1 MTART
6 TSLESRP
13 IAYFDFDGTLTTGD
27 TLMPFLRYVVGAPTY
42 YAKLAIISPVL
53 AAYVT
58 KLLRNDIAKQLV
70 LQHYLSGY
78 HIDELFEHGQ
88 HFSENVIPKMLRP
101 EGMERLRW
109 HQAQGHEC
117 VLVSA
122 SMDVYLNA
130 WAGSEQFSGVI
141 CTTLEQSD
149 NGYVSGKING
159 QNCHGDEKTKRIMEW
174 QGSINPLDTYA
185 YGDTA
190 GDLPMLLATRHGY
203 IWKKAKKSFF
213 PVRQKVL

>member
-1 MTART
+1 MTPST
-6 TSLESRP
+6 EDLDSRP

-53 AAYVT
+53 AAYAA

-70 LQHYLSGY
+70 LQHYLAGY
-78 HIDELFEHGQ
+78 HIDELFEQGQ
-88 HFSENVIPKMLRP
+88 RFSKEVIPRMLRP

-109 HQAQGHEC
+109 HQAQGHDC

-130 WAGSEQFSGVI
+130 WATSEQFSCVI
-141 CTTLEQSD
+141 CTTLVQSD
-149 NGYVSGKING
+149 SGYVSGKING
-159 QNCHGDEKTKRIMEW
+159 QNCHGQEKGKRILEW
-174 QGSINPLDTYA
+174 QARRNPIETYA
-185 YGDTA
+185 YGDTSA
-190 GDLPMLLATRHGY
+190 DLHMLFHADNGAM
-203 IWKKAKKSFF
+203 WNKKAKVFEIM
-213 PVRQKVL
+213 